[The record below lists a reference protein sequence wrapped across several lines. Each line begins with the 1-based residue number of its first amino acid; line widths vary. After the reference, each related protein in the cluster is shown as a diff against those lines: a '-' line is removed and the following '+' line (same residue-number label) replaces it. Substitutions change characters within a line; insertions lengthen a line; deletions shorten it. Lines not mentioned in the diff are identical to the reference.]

1 MIPYRI
7 FSRLV
12 VAMIVTAPIGTTA
25 AAQTIAITGGK
36 VYPVSGP
43 PIENGTVIITN
54 GKITAVGVNVPIPA
68 GAQRIDAA
76 GKIVT
81 PGFVNSSTQLGVQ
94 EVSAVN
100 DTRDMSARGRDNIAA
115 AFTVWEGLNPN
126 SVMLAPARMEGITSF
141 VVIPTGGLVAGQ
153 AALAD
158 VVPGTTTDMIIRAP
172 VAMVAEVGDPL
183 SVGLSSRGEIIVKL
197 RELLEDTKFF
207 RTHRDAFDRAQSR
220 PFAASRLDLQA
231 MIPVIEGRLPL
242 LITVDRASDI
252 DAAMRIA
259 HDYNVKLII
268 GGGAEAWMMADKLAA
283 ARIPVLTGAMNNIP
297 AGFAALGQ
305 RQENGG
311 LLRKAGGQ
319 VALIGNAGGG
329 DEEAFNVRNL
339 KQEAGNA
346 VSYGMTWD
354 DALRAVTLAP
364 AEFFG
369 AADRI
374 GSLQPGREGNV
385 VVWSGDP
392 FEFTTRVE
400 HVFVRGREYKEKT
413 RQDLLIERYRNLPG
427 THNAPLPAL
436 FDCRR
441 RTRPI
446 RVSAYCTWRPRV
458 MQSPQPEKKAAFSTN
473 AAR

>member
-1 MIPYRI
+1 MISYKLY
-7 FSRLV
+7 SRPVLA
-12 VAMIVTAPIGTTA
+12 VALAAMLATPM

-36 VYPVSGP
+36 VFPVSGP

-54 GKITAVGVNVPIPA
+54 GRITAVGANVAVPA
-68 GAQRIDAA
+68 GAQRIDAT

-94 EVSAVN
+94 EVSQVS
-100 DTRDMSARGRDNIAA
+100 DTRDMSARGKDNIAA

-126 SVMLAPARMEGITSF
+126 SVMLAPARKEGITSF

-153 AALAD
+153 AALLD
-158 VVPGTTTDMIIRAP
+158 LVPGTTTDMIVRAP
-172 VAMVAEVGDPL
+172 VAMVAEVGDPQ
-183 SVGLSSRGEIIVKL
+183 SAGVNSRGELIVKL
-197 RELLEDTKFF
+197 RELLDDTKFF
-207 RTHRDAFDRAQSR
+207 QLHRTAFDRAETR

-231 MIPVIEGRLPL
+231 MIPVVEGRLPL

-252 DAAMRIA
+252 DAAMRLA
-259 HDYNVKLII
+259 RDFNVKLMI

-297 AGFAALGQ
+297 TGFAALGQ
-305 RQENGG
+305 RQENAS
-311 LLRKAGGQ
+311 LLRKAGVQ

-346 VSYGMTWD
+346 VAYGMTWD
-354 DALRAVTLAP
+354 DALRAVTLTP
-364 AEFFG
+364 AEIFG
-369 AADRI
+369 VADRV
-374 GSLQPGREGNV
+374 GSLQAGREGNV

-400 HVFVRGREYKEKT
+400 HVFVRGREYNDKT
-413 RQDLLIERYRNLPG
+413 RQDMLMQRYKTLPN
-427 THNAPLPAL
+427 THNNPPM
-436 FDCRR
+436 D
-441 RTRPI
+441 
-446 RVSAYCTWRPRV
+446 
-458 MQSPQPEKKAAFSTN
+458 
-473 AAR
+473 

>member
-1 MIPYRI
+1 MTSYTLIVRGLLAAT
-7 FSRLV
+7 FA
-12 VAMIVTAPIGTTA
+12 VASARATR
-25 AAQTIAITGGK
+25 AQTIAITGGK

-43 PIENGTVIITN
+43 VIENGTVVITN
-54 GKITAVGVNVPIPA
+54 GKISAVGANVPIPA
-68 GAQRIDAA
+68 GAQRIDAT

-94 EVSAVN
+94 EIAAVSNTQDA
-100 DTRDMSARGRDNIAA
+100 SARGRDNIAA

-126 SVMLAPARMEGITSF
+126 SVLLAPARKEGITSF
-141 VVIPTGGLVAGQ
+141 VIIPTGGLVAGQ
-153 AALAD
+153 AALVD

-172 VAMVAEVGDPL
+172 VAMIAEIGDPQ
-183 SVGLSSRGEIIVKL
+183 SAGLGSRGELIVKL
-197 RELLEDTKFF
+197 RELLEDTKYFQA
-207 RTHRDAFDRAQSR
+207 HRDAFDRAQTR
-220 PFAASRLDLQA
+220 PFSASRLDLQA
-231 MIPVIEGRLPL
+231 MIPVVEGRLPL
-242 LITVDRASDI
+242 LVTVDRESDI
-252 DAAMRIA
+252 DASIRMAR
-259 HDYNVKLII
+259 DYNIKLII

-283 ARIPVLTGAMNNIP
+283 ARVPVLTGAMNNIP

-305 RQENGG
+305 RQENPG
-311 LLRKAGGQ
+311 LLRKAGVG

-354 DALRAVTLAP
+354 DALRSVTLAP

-369 AADRI
+369 AADRV

-392 FEFTTRVE
+392 FEFTTRAE
-400 HVFVRGREYKEKT
+400 HVFVRGHEYNEKT

-427 THNAPLPAL
+427 SHNTP
-436 FDCRR
+436 
-441 RTRPI
+441 
-446 RVSAYCTWRPRV
+446 
-458 MQSPQPEKKAAFSTN
+458 SP
-473 AAR
+473 

>member
-1 MIPYRI
+1 VAHGLRAWLRTVQPEQSMTPYKLI
-7 FSRLV
+7 SRSLLAAV
-12 VAMIVTAPIGTTA
+12 CASSLSVTAQ
-25 AAQTIAITGGK
+25 AQTVAITGGK

-43 PIENGTVIITN
+43 PIENGTVVITD
-54 GKITAVGVNVPIPA
+54 GKITAVGANVRVPA
-68 GAQRIDAA
+68 GAQRIDAT

-94 EVSAVN
+94 EVSQVS
-100 DTRDMSARGRDNIAA
+100 DTRDMSARGKDNIAA
-115 AFTVWEGLNPN
+115 AFTIWEGLNPN
-126 SVMLAPARMEGITSF
+126 SVMLAPARKEGITSF

-153 AALAD
+153 AALLD
-158 VVPGTTTDMIIRAP
+158 VVQGTTTDMIIRAP
-172 VAMVAEVGDPL
+172 VAMVAEVGDPQ
-183 SVGLSSRGEIIVKL
+183 SAGVNSRGELIVKL
-197 RELLEDTKFF
+197 RELLDDTRFF
-207 RTHRDAFDRAQSR
+207 RTHRQAFERAETR

-242 LITVDRASDI
+242 LITVDRVSDI
-252 DAAMRIA
+252 DAAMRLA
-259 HDYNVKLII
+259 RDYNVKLMI

-305 RQENGG
+305 RQENAG
-311 LLRKAGGQ
+311 LLRKAGVA

-346 VSYGMTWD
+346 VAYGMTWD

-369 AADRI
+369 VADRV
-374 GSLQPGREGNV
+374 GSLRPGREGNV

-392 FEFTTRVE
+392 FEFTTRAE
-400 HVFVRGREYKEKT
+400 HVFVRGREYNEKT
-413 RQDLLIERYRNLPG
+413 RQDLLIERYKKLPSSYN
-427 THNAPLPAL
+427 TP
-436 FDCRR
+436 
-441 RTRPI
+441 
-446 RVSAYCTWRPRV
+446 
-458 MQSPQPEKKAAFSTN
+458 PQ
-473 AAR
+473 